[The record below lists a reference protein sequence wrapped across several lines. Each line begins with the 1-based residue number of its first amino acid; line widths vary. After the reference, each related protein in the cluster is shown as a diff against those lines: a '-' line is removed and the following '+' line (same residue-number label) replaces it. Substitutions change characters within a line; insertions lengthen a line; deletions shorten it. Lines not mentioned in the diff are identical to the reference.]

1 MKYTNE
7 FDKVSYCLGIGIA
20 NNLRE
25 IGVKKINPDA
35 FMDAVQAIFAGNIP
49 AIMPDEAENIL
60 QDFFEKLK
68 NEEGEAAKTAG
79 AKFLAENK
87 GKEGVVALPSGLQY
101 MPLRR
106 TPHQRHSLRFIHPPR
121 RTGRISCKRRHPGMG
136 GSLATHACRLQ
147 MATLHPVRTGLRF
160 TRSRTCHRSQRD
172 PHFRR
177 RTFGYRLMLSS
188 IVN

>member
-68 NEEGEAAKTAG
+68 NEEGRPSLGGKNG
-79 AKFLAENK
+79 LASFYYEVKRIN
-87 GKEGVVALPSGLQY
+87 GFRLPGL
-101 MPLRR
+101 PWL
-106 TPHQRHSLRFIHPPR
+106 SLRVCVSAIRWSAR
-121 RTGRISCKRRHPGMG
+121 RP
-136 GSLATHACRLQ
+136 
-147 MATLHPVRTGLRF
+147 
-160 TRSRTCHRSQRD
+160 
-172 PHFRR
+172 
-177 RTFGYRLMLSS
+177 
-188 IVN
+188 

>member
-101 MPLRR
+101 KILKAGDGPKPKADDTVNLQLMPVGSKWQLYI
-106 TPHQRHSLRFIHPPR
+106 PSELAYGSHGA
-121 RTGRISCKRRHPGMG
+121 GRAIGPNETLIFDVEL
-136 GSLATHACRLQ
+136 LA
-147 MATLHPVRTGLRF
+147 
-160 TRSRTCHRSQRD
+160 
-172 PHFRR
+172 
-177 RTFGYRLMLSS
+177 
-188 IVN
+188 IV